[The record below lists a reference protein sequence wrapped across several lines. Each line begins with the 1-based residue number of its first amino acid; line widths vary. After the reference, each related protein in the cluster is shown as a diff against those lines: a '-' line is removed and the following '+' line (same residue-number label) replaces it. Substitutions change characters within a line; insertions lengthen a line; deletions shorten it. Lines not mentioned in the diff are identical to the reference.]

1 MNSIHASDQFLQ
13 VIWPDFTAHFRNEV
27 SIASYEVDVAEFMR
41 FCESD
46 FLQLDYEKAEAYF
59 EYLQKKLE
67 TGKMQPSTMAKK
79 IRELHSLAEYICDER
94 GKYKVPA
101 SFRDYFLPYLK
112 RIAKIDKYAKTI
124 PVEHIDKI
132 FTEAQD
138 DLQAYCIFA
147 LLQRVGLS
155 STEIVGLKLCDIVAY
170 DNGVYAELPSR
181 KDSCFIP
188 EDVFVILGQYIAQR
202 QEQEYLFY
210 NSRRNKLNTM
220 YISRLMKKYTE
231 LAGVP
236 NYSAEALRNTCAVTM
251 FAYEASP
258 EQVARQ
264 MGVTQIQIKRYK
276 NLSYRDNLV
285 RAANELVK
293 VRVEPPK

>member
-1 MNSIHASDQFLQ
+1 MNIELFSTGLHIGKIVITSPAVQGVVSTLITTVFVRRGENIKAMEAFKSREFEKVANELLSEGKLSYVELYKCRNFLK
-13 VIWPDFTAHFRNEV
+13 
-27 SIASYEVDVAEFMR
+27 VA
-41 FCESD
+41 
-46 FLQLDYEKAEAYF
+46 
-59 EYLQKKLE
+59 
-67 TGKMQPSTMAKK
+67 
-79 IRELHSLAEYICDER
+79 
-94 GKYKVPA
+94 
-101 SFRDYFLPYLK
+101 K
-112 RIAKIDKYAKTI
+112 RA
-124 PVEHIDKI
+124 
-132 FTEAQD
+132 
-138 DLQAYCIFA
+138 
-147 LLQRVGLS
+147 
-155 STEIVGLKLCDIVAY
+155 GLKLYDIAAY
-170 DNGVYAELPSR
+170 DNGVYAELASR
-181 KDSCFIP
+181 KEPCFIP

-202 QEQEYLFY
+202 QEHDHLFY
-210 NSRRNKLNTM
+210 NSRGNKLNTM

-258 EQVARQ
+258 EQAARQ